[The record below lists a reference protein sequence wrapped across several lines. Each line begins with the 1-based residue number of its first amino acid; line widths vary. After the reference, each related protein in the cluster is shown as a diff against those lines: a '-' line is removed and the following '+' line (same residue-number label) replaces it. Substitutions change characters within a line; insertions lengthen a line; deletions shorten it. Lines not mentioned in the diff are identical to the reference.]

1 MKTTPNKYNKYAYQ
15 DDNSYSAW
23 DVRQLMQILA
33 DRAWIL
39 GLCLVVV
46 IGLAAA
52 YLLVTPKSYASTAV
66 LYVEQRDQKVVSIQD
81 VSQQDLES
89 SDMMKTVEQSLTTDE
104 ILMRVI
110 KENHL
115 ADNPDFLS
123 KKPLAYTDDEL
134 LKALN
139 QRLKVKVRRGTRLI
153 DVMAKTHNASLSQQI
168 VQSLI
173 KEYQEQNLN
182 QRTAIATS
190 ANDFLFQEVD
200 KLKIKLEKSESDLA
214 AYREQNNAVS
224 LEEKQNIVVD
234 TLKDL
239 NVKLGEARSE
249 RMKLESDVA
258 SYKQASSDARQ
269 ISLISSVAADQAVR
283 DAQNRV
289 ADEEQVIAGLAQR
302 YRPAH
307 PKYIDAQAQL
317 AQLKDAL
324 NSVILKSGAQIGAA
338 YESALANEQKIGQAL
353 KDQEQQAM
361 QLDKIA
367 IPYNVLA
374 RTVEADRD
382 LYQSTVTRLKE
393 TDVTRALDLMQ
404 VRVIAAPRVTTEP
417 VGPKTAIILALSIFL
432 GIIGGVGLCVF
443 VSSLDASMRNVD
455 EAEEALQLQVLTS
468 IPQSRGKKK
477 ENGLCLLTEPYS
489 AATEAFRS
497 LRTAL
502 DLKEITDHQV
512 ILFTSSSASEGKTFC
527 SVNCAVAL
535 AHQGYKTL
543 IVDTD
548 LRHPSVSKILGLAPG
563 QPGLADC
570 LSGATKAGQV
580 IMDTKIPGLFALT
593 AGAHVANSSELMS
606 AARLASVLGDAVFL
620 GFERIIFDTAPVNAV
635 SDALHLVK
643 HATAICLVV
652 QAGRTP
658 VKAAQRAHAALVGA
672 RAKDIGIVLNRVAPA
687 RYNPYGY
694 DFRQATFPATN
705 GRAVAPTP

>member
-1 MKTTPNKYNKYAYQ
+1 MKTTQNNYNKYSYQ
-15 DDNSYSAW
+15 DDNSHSVW
-23 DVRQLMQILA
+23 DARQLLQILA
-33 DRAWIL
+33 DRVWIL
-39 GLCLVVV
+39 GLCLIAT

-52 YLLVTPKSYASTAV
+52 YLLVTPKSYSSTAV

-89 SDMMKTVEQSLTTDE
+89 SDMMKTVEQSLTTDD
-104 ILMRVI
+104 ILMSVI
-110 KENHL
+110 KNNHL
-115 ADNPDFLS
+115 ADNADFVP

-134 LKALN
+134 LKTLN
-139 QRLKVKVRRGTRLI
+139 QRIKVKVRRGTRLI
-153 DVMAKTHNASLSQQI
+153 DVTAKTQSALLSQQI

-173 KEYQEQNLN
+173 NEYQEQNLN
-182 QRTAIATS
+182 QRTAIATA
-190 ANDFLFQEVD
+190 ANSFLFQEVD
-200 KLKIKLEKSESDLA
+200 KLKAKLEKSESDLA

-258 SYKQASSDARQ
+258 TYREASTNAQ
-269 ISLISSVAADQAVR
+269 QLSLISSVATDPAVL

-289 ADEEQVIAGLAQR
+289 SNEEQIIAGLAQR

-317 AQLKDAL
+317 TQLKDAL

-338 YESALANEQKIGQAL
+338 YASALDNEQKIGQAL

-382 LYQSTVTRLKE
+382 LYQSMVTRLKE
-393 TDVTRALDLMQ
+393 TDVTRSLDLTQ
-404 VRVIAAPRVTTEP
+404 VRVIAAPRVSAEA
-417 VGPKTAIILALSIFL
+417 VGPKTAMILALSIFL
-432 GIIGGVGLCVF
+432 GVFGGVGLCVF

-455 EAEEALQLQVLTS
+455 EAEDALQLQVLAS
-468 IPQSRGKKK
+468 IPHSRGKR
-477 ENGLCLLTEPYS
+477 NGHELPMLTQPYS

-502 DLKEITDHQV
+502 ELKEVTDHQA
-512 ILFTSSSASEGKTFC
+512 ILFTSSSAAEGKTFC

-548 LRHPSVSKILGLAPG
+548 LRHPSVGKSLGLPSG

-570 LSGATKAGQV
+570 LAGKARASEIIQ
-580 IMDTKIPGLFALT
+580 DTKIAGLFALT
-593 AGAHVANSSELMS
+593 AGTLATNCSELMS
-606 AARLASVLGDAVFL
+606 AARLTKLLSDATFA
-620 GFERIIFDTAPVNAV
+620 GFERIIFDSAPVNAV

-658 VKAAQRAHAALVGA
+658 VKAAQRANAALAGA
-672 RAKDIGIVLNRVAPA
+672 RAKDIGIILNRVAPA

-694 DFRQATFPATN
+694 DFREPKIPATN
-705 GRAVAPTP
+705 GRVVAPTH

>member
-1 MKTTPNKYNKYAYQ
+1 MKTTQNNYNKYTYQ
-15 DDNSYSAW
+15 DDNSHSAW
-23 DVRQLMQILA
+23 DVRQLLLILA

-39 GLCLVVV
+39 GLCLVAT

-52 YLLVTPKSYASTAV
+52 YLFVTPKSYSSTAV

-81 VSQQDLES
+81 VSQQNLES
-89 SDMMKTVEQSLTTDE
+89 SDMMKTVEQSLTTDD

-110 KENHL
+110 KHNHL
-115 ADNPDFLS
+115 ADNSEFLP
-123 KKPLAYTDDEL
+123 KNPVAYTDDEL

-153 DVMAKTHNASLSQQI
+153 DITAKSNGAQLSQLI

-173 KEYQEQNLN
+173 NEYQEQNLK
-182 QRTAIATS
+182 QRTAIANS
-190 ANDFLFQEVD
+190 ANSFLFQEVD
-200 KLKIKLEKSESDLA
+200 KLKVKLEKSESDLA
-214 AYREQNNAVS
+214 AYREHNNAVS

-239 NVKLGEARSE
+239 NVKLGEARSQ

-258 SYKQASSDARQ
+258 ACRKASSNAEQ
-269 ISLISSVAADQAVR
+269 LSLISIVATAPAVL

-289 ADEEQVIAGLAQR
+289 ASEEQIIAGLAQR
-302 YRPAH
+302 YRPEH

-317 AQLKDAL
+317 VQLKGAL
-324 NSVILKSGAQIGAA
+324 NSVILKSSAQISAA

-361 QLDKIA
+361 QLEKIA

-374 RTVEADRD
+374 RTVKGDRD
-382 LYQSTVTRLKE
+382 LYQSMVTRLKE
-393 TDVTRALDLMQ
+393 TDVTRSLDLMQ
-404 VRVIAAPRVTTEP
+404 VRVIAAPRVSTEP
-417 VGPKTAIILALSIFL
+417 VGPKVAIIAALSIFL
-432 GIIGGVGLCVF
+432 GVVGGIGLCVF
-443 VSSLDASMRNVD
+443 VSSMDASMHSVD
-455 EAEEALQLQVLTS
+455 EAEDALQLQVLAS
-468 IPQSRGKKK
+468 IPQSRAKKK
-477 ENGLCLLTEPYS
+477 EASLPLLTQPYS

-502 DLKEITDHQV
+502 ELKEVTDHQV
-512 ILFTSSSASEGKTFC
+512 ILFTSSSAGEGKTFC

-548 LRHPSVSKILGLAPG
+548 LRHPSVGKTLGLAPG

-570 LSGATKAGQV
+570 LTGATKAGQV
-580 IMDTKIPGLFALT
+580 IMDTKIPGLFAMT
-593 AGAHVANSSELMS
+593 AGTPATDFSELMS
-606 AARLASVLGDAVFL
+606 AARLTSLLSDATFA

-652 QAGRTP
+652 RAGRTP

-694 DFRQATFPATN
+694 EFRSEMIPSTS
-705 GRAVAPTP
+705 GRLVAPTL

>member
-1 MKTTPNKYNKYAYQ
+1 MKNNQNKYSYP
-15 DDNSYSAW
+15 DHNSHSAW
-23 DVRQLMQILA
+23 DVRQLLQILA
-33 DRAWIL
+33 DRAWIP
-39 GLCLVVV
+39 GLCLLVT

-52 YLLVTPKSYASTAV
+52 YLLVTPKSYSSAAV
-66 LYVEQRDQKVVSIQD
+66 LYVEQRDQKVVSIQT

-104 ILMRVI
+104 ILLRVI
-110 KENHL
+110 KKNQL
-115 ADNPDFLS
+115 ADNAEFLP
-123 KKPLAYTDDEL
+123 KKPAAYTDDEL
-134 LKALN
+134 VKALN

-153 DVMAKTHNASLSQQI
+153 DVTAKSHSALLSQQI

-173 KEYQEQNLN
+173 NEYQAQNLN

-200 KLKIKLEKSESDLA
+200 KLKIKLEKSERELA

-239 NVKLGEARSE
+239 NVKLGEARSQ
-249 RMKLESDVA
+249 RMKLESDVTA
-258 SYKQASSDARQ
+258 CRQAAADAQQMR
-269 ISLISSVAADQAVR
+269 LISSIATDPAVL

-289 ADEEQVIAGLAQR
+289 ANAEQLIAGLAQR
-302 YRPAH
+302 YRPEH
-307 PKYIDAQAQL
+307 PKFIDAQAQL
-317 AQLKDAL
+317 AQLKSAL
-324 NSVILKSGAQIGAA
+324 NSVILKSGAQIGTA
-338 YESALANEQKIGQAL
+338 YASAQANEARLEKAL

-374 RTVEADRD
+374 RTVEADRS
-382 LYQSTVTRLKE
+382 LYQSMITRLKE
-393 TDVTRALDLMQ
+393 TDITRSLDLIP
-404 VRVIAAPRVTTEP
+404 VRLIAAPRVSTEP
-417 VGPKTAIILALSIFL
+417 VGPKMVMILAVSVFL
-432 GIIGGVGLCVF
+432 GVFGGIGLCVF
-443 VSSLDASMRNVD
+443 VSSLDASMRSVD
-455 EAEEALQLQVLTS
+455 EAEEALQLPVLAS
-468 IPQSRGKKK
+468 IPQSRGKKAK
-477 ENGLCLLTEPYS
+477 YNLPLLTEPYS
-489 AATEAFRS
+489 AAAEAFRS
-497 LRTAL
+497 LRTTL
-502 DLKEITDHQV
+502 ELKEVTDHQV
-512 ILFTSSSASEGKTFC
+512 LLFTSSSAAEGKTFC

-548 LRHPSVSKILGLAPG
+548 LRHPSVGKSLGLAAG

-570 LSGATKAGQV
+570 LTGVTKAGQV
-580 IMDTKIPGLFALT
+580 IMDTKIPRLFALT
-593 AGAHVANSSELMS
+593 AGSPASNCSELMS
-606 AARLASVLGDAVFL
+606 AARLSSLLNDATFA
-620 GFERIIFDTAPVNAV
+620 GFERIIFDSAPVNAV

-658 VKAAQRAHAALVGA
+658 VKAAQRAYAALVGA
-672 RAKDIGIVLNRVAPA
+672 RGKDIGVVLNRVAPA

-694 DFRQATFPATN
+694 DFREASVAATN
-705 GRAVAPTP
+705 GNAMTTTR